1 MTIKRR
7 GFIKSAS
14 AGAIAVSAPAIIG
27 RAAAQDTIKAASIV
41 DQSGGLD
48 IYGRPM
54 ANTIEMAVDEINAAG
69 GLLDKQLELIS
80 YDPQS
85 SIQFYT
91 QYATQAATSD
101 QVAVVHGGITSASLS
116 LIHI

>member
-1 MTIKRR
+1 MTINRR
-7 GFIKSAS
+7 NFLKGAS
-14 AGAIAVSAPAIIG
+14 ATAAVLTAPAFIG
-27 RAAAQDTIKAASIV
+27 QAQSADALKMAVIL

-54 ANTIEMAVDEINAAG
+54 VDASHLAVEEINAAG
-69 GLLDKQLELIS
+69 GLLGKQVDLTV

-85 SIQFYT
+85 TIQFYT
-91 QYATQAATSD
+91 QYATKAAT
-101 QVAVVHGGITSASLS
+101 SLS